1 MAVLLMMKRHMTP
14 WSRTIIK
21 AKSMLDMLSGKQ
33 RRVWSGGE
41 QNGGREALALVQM
54 GG

>member
-1 MAVLLMMKRHMTP
+1 MMKRHMIIR
-14 WSRTIIK
+14 SRKIIK
-21 AKSMLDMLSGKQ
+21 ANSVLDTLSWK
-33 RRVWSGGE
+33 RRGVWSGGE